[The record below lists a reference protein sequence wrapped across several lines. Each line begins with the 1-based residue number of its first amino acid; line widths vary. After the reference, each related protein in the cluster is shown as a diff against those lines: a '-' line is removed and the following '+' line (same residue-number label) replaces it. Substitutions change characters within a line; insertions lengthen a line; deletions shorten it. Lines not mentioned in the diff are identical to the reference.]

1 MSILKTASW
10 ADIANEIESSIRNRA
25 LAPGD
30 RLPTEY
36 ALGRRYMVNRH
47 TVRRALSHLQAKGL
61 VESTQGRGSFV
72 RRPSLQFHIR
82 KRTRFGEFA
91 RHAEATHRHDT
102 LSLDVQ
108 PAEPAV
114 ARALGIHLG
123 DPVVVLER
131 LGYVND
137 LPVGIGLHHFSHERL
152 PQFPDVYP
160 KYGSITKALLELGIP
175 DYVRVQTR
183 IVSRLPTPRESE
195 LLSLPRH
202 VPLLI
207 TQSINHD
214 GLDRPLEYGDA
225 RMASDRVEIVI
236 EPEAS

>member
-123 DPVVVLER
+123 DSVVVLER

-175 DYVRVQTR
+175 DY
-183 IVSRLPTPRESE
+183 E
-195 LLSLPRH
+195 LLGLPRH